1 MSKVAWLGEGFKKAI
16 ITEQKETPASLEN
29 LPKVQLDSE
38 VQLSYLQTGGIL
50 NRGVERKPKEKK
62 EKIETLATYCVEKR
76 RNLLGKQ
83 QVSRSHTSTEESRAI
98 R

>member
-62 EKIETLATYCVEKR
+62 RKNR
-76 RNLLGKQ
+76 NFSNLLCRKKEKPPGQ
-83 QVSRSHTSTEESRAI
+83 TASV
-98 R
+98 